1 MHIVIYGIIV
11 LFEVIFYRQA
21 DLFWNTVFLW
31 KIQWNNRERESCNV
45 YFYPRTTWKGLPLPL
60 RMGSREVKIGWVA
73 VCPLQQILQ
82 VKIFLANF

>member
-1 MHIVIYGIIV
+1 MHFVIYGIIV
-11 LFEVIFYRQA
+11 LFEVIFYRQV
-21 DLFWNTVFLW
+21 DLFWNCISLKNTMEL
-31 KIQWNNRERESCNV
+31 QRESCNV